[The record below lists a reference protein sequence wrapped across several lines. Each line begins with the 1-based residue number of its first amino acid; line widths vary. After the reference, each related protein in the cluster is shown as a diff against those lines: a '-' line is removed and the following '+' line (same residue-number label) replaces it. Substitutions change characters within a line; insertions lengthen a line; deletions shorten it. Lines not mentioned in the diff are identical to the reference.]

1 MAEKIKAQFLS
12 QKNKSILVPRNQIL
26 LPRKDRIEKYL
37 EKGIK
42 GSKIMRLLARDG
54 ILVSQ
59 SSFYRFIN
67 SSCQNYIRKKIT
79 VRLPETE
86 LGKYTQADFGYMGRV
101 WDSSTSKLRKTY
113 ALILTLCHSRHMYVY
128 ITFSQ
133 NIREIIAGFEE
144 TWAYYFG
151 GITAI
156 VIIDNLKPAI
166 KKADRYSPHINRQF
180 LEYAQA
186 RGFIVDPTNTSHPRG
201 KPIVERMVPY
211 VRDNFFSG
219 ESFISKDDCQDRAIY
234 WCTDIAGARI
244 HGTTKLVPIKVFE
257 EIEKDKLLPHPGD
270 RYDIP
275 YWAVCKVHPDH
286 HIRFKNSLYSVPTRY
301 IGKKVE
307 VRGDSALVKIYH
319 NGSVI
324 KIHKRAAPGK
334 RRTDFDDYPASLTPY
349 ALRNPSYQ
357 ISQGYKRRQAI
368 GAFMEEILSGPY
380 SLTQAPECP
389 ENT

>member
-1 MAEKIKAQFLS
+1 MTEIKEILLRAAKGFSIRSISKTLNIHRKTIRGYINLSKKLGVDPAKDNITDDLAEKIKAQFLS
-12 QKNKSILVPRNQIL
+12 QKNKSIPVPRNQIL
-26 LPRKDRIEKYL
+26 LPCKDRVEKYL

-42 GSKIMRLLARDG
+42 ESKIMRLLARDG

-86 LGKYTQADFGYMGRV
+86 PGKYTQADFGYMGRV

-144 TWAYYFG
+144 TWAYFG

-166 KKADRYSPHINRQF
+166 KKADRYSLHINRQF

-257 EIEKDKLLPHPGD
+257 EIERISYCLILGIDT
-270 RYDIP
+270 I
-275 YWAVCKVHPDH
+275 
-286 HIRFKNSLYSVPTRY
+286 FPT
-301 IGKKVE
+301 GQ
-307 VRGDSALVKIYH
+307 
-319 NGSVI
+319 
-324 KIHKRAAPGK
+324 
-334 RRTDFDDYPASLTPY
+334 Y
-349 ALRNPSYQ
+349 ARSIQ
-357 ISQGYKRRQAI
+357 I
-368 GAFMEEILSGPY
+368 
-380 SLTQAPECP
+380 T
-389 ENT
+389 T